1 MGGLCLLGHAQIA
14 QVADSPQFADHH
26 LASQAVGLGDKYPAK
41 GQEEG
46 NTPARMG
53 RLLVSD
59 SLSIGDHI
67 PEGMVFNSIL
77 NNDGKPIR
85 LDDYQGKYLILQFW
99 APTCTASIGSLP
111 QMNRFNEK
119 FGDKVEILP
128 ITVFPEKSIL
138 ETLENIPVLKELD
151 IPLVVGAEAMIQ
163 YFPHSVIPHFVVIG
177 PNREVLAI
185 TGLEDMTEK
194 NIVLLAS
201 KNEVAFRL
209 KKDTEMEIDLKA
221 KLISESPQVSNKNI
235 WFQSAFTGYIP
246 EVTSSLTQNLELSSH
261 IRIVNLPLFYH
272 YQLAYSERSLTDYF
286 GTNRIEMIGFE
297 PDEMNTDKMG
307 LDYTAWKAEGNHV
320 FGYELIAPLH
330 LNPYEL
336 MREDLKRYLPQIQAS
351 VEKKPKMVLA
361 LVQQEGKIYPESTAE
376 NKSYNSGPA
385 GVKMVKYSLDGF
397 VYHLNAMFLR
407 NSPIPVINLS
417 GIDYRIDLNLEGKM
431 TDVES
436 LRKALQ
442 QNGFDLIEREEE
454 IPVLVLRKIAT
465 SKFVGL

>member
-1 MGGLCLLGHAQIA
+1 
-14 QVADSPQFADHH
+14 
-26 LASQAVGLGDKYPAK
+26 
-41 GQEEG
+41 
-46 NTPARMG
+46 
-53 RLLVSD
+53 
-59 SLSIGDHI
+59 
-67 PEGMVFNSIL
+67 
-77 NNDGKPIR
+77 
-85 LDDYQGKYLILQFW
+85 
-99 APTCTASIGSLP
+99 
-111 QMNRFNEK
+111 
-119 FGDKVEILP
+119 
-128 ITVFPEKSIL
+128 
-138 ETLENIPVLKELD
+138 
-151 IPLVVGAEAMIQ
+151 VVGADAMIQ

-194 NIVLLAS
+194 NIGLLAS
-201 KNEVAFRL
+201 KNELAFRL

-286 GTNRIEMIGFE
+286 GPNRIEMIGFD

-336 MREDLKRYLPQIQAS
+336 MREDLKRYLPHIQAS
-351 VEKKPKMVLA
+351 VEMKPKMVLA
-361 LVQQEGKIYPESTAE
+361 LVQQEGKSYPESTAV
-376 NKSYNSGPA
+376 NKSYNSGPE

-407 NSPIPVINLS
+407 NSPIPVINLT

-442 QNGFDLIEREEE
+442 QNGFDLIEREEA
-454 IPVLVLRKIAT
+454 IPVLVLKKIAT